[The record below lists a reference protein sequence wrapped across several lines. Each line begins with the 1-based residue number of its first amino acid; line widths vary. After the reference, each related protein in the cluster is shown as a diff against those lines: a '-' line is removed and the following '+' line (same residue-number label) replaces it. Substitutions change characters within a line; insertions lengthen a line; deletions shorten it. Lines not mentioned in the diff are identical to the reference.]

1 MNKTITFN
9 YGFTASNGK
18 SFLME
23 RICSLMGDYGD
34 SFNVNLLTNKMSLAG
49 DANSTL
55 VNFKNKRFVY
65 CSEPEA
71 GAKLNT
77 NFVKILTGDTIK
89 ARGLYSNEEEKLG
102 ITVGNKEINDVLFGT
117 ESPFKQEFT
126 DPNTGEFKVNDA
138 KQAIAQVKKSKNQEQ
153 IKQIEK
159 MYIEPSIENRL
170 RNKYQAL
177 IVKGLQLPS
186 WMVQKQYNESNSI
199 ANIDIVGIP
208 YASISDSI
216 IKVTDDEVANYI
228 KENAAAFQVEEASK
242 SINFVGF
249 SAAPTSAD
257 SANVL
262 NTITALKAD
271 FQAAQDAAV
280 FLNKVGS
287 DLPFYNSYI
296 SGKSLQVP
304 NKDAI
309 LAAGVGNTYG
319 PYVDGKNYTIAKVI
333 GVKQWPDS
341 ASVRHIL
348 IATAGQNGQI
358 IRDDSAA
365 KKLIDSIKSAI
376 AGGASFD
383 EMVLKYSDD
392 AGSKEKGG
400 KYEMFPQAQM
410 VGPFND
416 FSFDNTVGSKGVV
429 KTDFGYHYI
438 EVLKQTPRSPAYKIA
453 YLSKA
458 ILPSSETIGVAS
470 AAAAAFATASKDI
483 KSFNQEAVKLNK
495 QTFPAA
501 GIKSMDYEIPGLGE
515 SRTLVRWIYE
525 NDLNAVS
532 EPTEIGDSYYVAI
545 ITGEEKVGL
554 ASVASAKPQVEG
566 ILRDQKK
573 AIQIKQNFKG
583 STMEAIAASAK
594 TIIQPADSVN
604 FNYSLIPGI
613 GNEPKLVGAAFNKAL
628 LNKPSAPIAGNAGV
642 FVISVK
648 SQGAKAATQDLAS
661 FESDLLNRTRSVI
674 YRTNIG
680 LKKVAKIK
688 DNRMKVY

>member
-1 MNKTITFN
+1 MSIIQNIRDKGAWIIFTIIVIALVAFVLQDGIGKQGNTTETDLGTVNGVAINKINFEEKLEIQVQN
-9 YGFTASNGK
+9 YASQGVKREQLIGFLWNQ
-18 SFLME
+18 E
-23 RICSLMGDYGD
+23 IDRI
-34 SFNVNLLTNKMSLAG
+34 
-49 DANSTL
+49 
-55 VNFKNKRFVY
+55 
-65 CSEPEA
+65 
-71 GAKLNT
+71 
-77 NFVKILTGDTIK
+77 
-89 ARGLYSNEEEKLG
+89 LYINEQEKLG
-102 ITVGNKEINDVLFGT
+102 ITIGNKELTDVLFGT

-153 IKQIEK
+153 INQIEK
-159 MYIEPSIENRL
+159 LYIEPSIENRL

-177 IVKGLQLPS
+177 IVKGLQLPT

-199 ANIDIVGIP
+199 ANIDIIGVP
-208 YASISDSI
+208 YANISDST
-216 IKVTDDEVANYI
+216 IKVTDDEVASYI

-249 SAAPTSAD
+249 SAAPTSTD
-257 SANVL
+257 STSVL
-262 NTITALKAD
+262 NSITALKAD
-271 FQAAQDAAV
+271 FQAAQDPAV

-287 DLPFYNSYI
+287 DLPFYNSFI
-296 SGKSLQVP
+296 SGKSIQIP
-304 NKDAI
+304 NKEAI
-309 LAAGVGNTYG
+309 IAAGVGNAYG

-348 IATAGQNGQI
+348 ITTAGQNGQLV
-358 IRDDSAA
+358 RDDSTA
-365 KKLIDSIKSAI
+365 KKLIDSIRFAI

-383 EMVLKYSDD
+383 AMVLKYSED

-416 FSFDNTVGSKGVV
+416 FSFDNSVGTKGVV

-458 ILPSSETIGVAS
+458 ILPSSETIGAAS

-495 QTFPAA
+495 QTFPAV

-515 SRTLVRWIYE
+515 SRSLVRWVYE
-525 NDLNAVS
+525 NDLNSVS
-532 EPTEIGDSYYVAI
+532 EPTEIGDSYFVAI
-545 ITGEEKVGL
+545 ITGEEKAGL

-573 AIQIKQNFKG
+573 ATQIKQSFKG
-583 STMEAIAASAK
+583 NTMEAIAASAK
-594 TIIQPADSVN
+594 TIVQPADSIN

-613 GNEPKLVGAAFNKAL
+613 GNEPKLVGAAFNKAF

-648 SQGAKAATQDLAS
+648 SQGAKAATQDLVS

-674 YRTNIG
+674 YRTNIA

>member
-1 MNKTITFN
+1 MSIIQNIRDKGAWIIFTIIVIALVAFVLQDGIGKQGNTTETDLGTVNGVAINKINFEEKLEIQVQN
-9 YGFTASNGK
+9 YASQGVKREQLIGFLWNQ
-18 SFLME
+18 E
-23 RICSLMGDYGD
+23 IDRI
-34 SFNVNLLTNKMSLAG
+34 
-49 DANSTL
+49 
-55 VNFKNKRFVY
+55 
-65 CSEPEA
+65 
-71 GAKLNT
+71 
-77 NFVKILTGDTIK
+77 
-89 ARGLYSNEEEKLG
+89 LYINEQEKLG
-102 ITVGNKEINDVLFGT
+102 ITIGNKELTDVLFGT

-153 IKQIEK
+153 INQIEK
-159 MYIEPSIENRL
+159 LYIEPSIENRL

-177 IVKGLQLPS
+177 IVKGLQLPT

-199 ANIDIVGIP
+199 ANIDIIGVP
-208 YASISDSI
+208 YANISDST
-216 IKVTDDEVANYI
+216 IKVTDDEVASYI

-257 SANVL
+257 STNVL
-262 NTITALKAD
+262 NSITALKAD
-271 FQAAQDAAV
+271 FQAAQDPAV
-280 FLNKVGS
+280 YLNKVGS
-287 DLPFYNSYI
+287 DLPFYNSFI
-296 SGKSLQVP
+296 SGKSIQIP
-304 NKDAI
+304 NKEAI
-309 LAAGVGNTYG
+309 IAAGVGNAYG

-348 IATAGQNGQI
+348 ITTAGQNGQLV
-358 IRDDSAA
+358 RDDSTA
-365 KKLIDSIKSAI
+365 KKLIDSIRFAI
-376 AGGASFD
+376 AGGASF
-383 EMVLKYSDD
+383 EAIVLKYSED

-416 FSFDNTVGSKGVV
+416 FSFDNSVGTKGVV

-458 ILPSSETIGVAS
+458 ILPSSETIGAAS

-495 QTFPAA
+495 QTFPAV

-515 SRTLVRWIYE
+515 SRSLVRWVYE
-525 NDLNAVS
+525 NDLNSVS
-532 EPTEIGDSYYVAI
+532 EPTEIGDSYFVAI
-545 ITGEEKVGL
+545 ITGEEKAGL

-573 AIQIKQNFKG
+573 ATQIKQSFKG
-583 STMEAIAASAK
+583 NTMEAIAANAK
-594 TIIQPADSVN
+594 TVVQPADSIN

-613 GNEPKLVGAAFNKAL
+613 GNEPKLVGAAFNKAF

-648 SQGAKAATQDLAS
+648 SQGAKAATQDLVS

-674 YRTNIG
+674 YRTNIA

>member
-1 MNKTITFN
+1 MSIIQNIRDKGAWIIFTIIVIALVAFVLQDGIGKQGNTTETDLGTVNGVAINKINFEEKLEIQVQN
-9 YGFTASNGK
+9 YASQGVKREQLIGFLWNQ
-18 SFLME
+18 E
-23 RICSLMGDYGD
+23 IDRI
-34 SFNVNLLTNKMSLAG
+34 
-49 DANSTL
+49 
-55 VNFKNKRFVY
+55 
-65 CSEPEA
+65 
-71 GAKLNT
+71 
-77 NFVKILTGDTIK
+77 
-89 ARGLYSNEEEKLG
+89 LYINEQEKLG
-102 ITVGNKEINDVLFGT
+102 ITIGNKELTDVLFGT

-153 IKQIEK
+153 INQIEK
-159 MYIEPSIENRL
+159 LYIEPSIENRL

-177 IVKGLQLPS
+177 IVKGLQLPT

-199 ANIDIVGIP
+199 ANIDIIGVP
-208 YASISDSI
+208 YANISDST
-216 IKVTDDEVANYI
+216 IKVTDDEVASYI

-257 SANVL
+257 STNVL
-262 NTITALKAD
+262 NSITALKAD
-271 FQAAQDAAV
+271 FQAAQDPAV

-287 DLPFYNSYI
+287 DLPFYNSFI
-296 SGKSLQVP
+296 SGKSIQIP
-304 NKDAI
+304 NKEAI
-309 LAAGVGNTYG
+309 IAAGVGNAYG

-348 IATAGQNGQI
+348 ITTAGQNGQLV
-358 IRDDSAA
+358 RDDSTA
-365 KKLIDSIKSAI
+365 KKLIDSIRFAI

-383 EMVLKYSDD
+383 AMVLKYSED

-416 FSFDNTVGSKGVV
+416 FSFDNSVGTKGVV

-458 ILPSSETIGVAS
+458 ILPSSETIGAAS

-495 QTFPAA
+495 QTFPAV

-515 SRTLVRWIYE
+515 SRSLVRWVYE
-525 NDLNAVS
+525 NDLNSVS
-532 EPTEIGDSYYVAI
+532 EPTEIGDSYFVAI
-545 ITGEEKVGL
+545 ITGEEKAGL

-573 AIQIKQNFKG
+573 ATQIKQSFKG
-583 STMEAIAASAK
+583 NTMEAIAANAK
-594 TIIQPADSVN
+594 TVVQPADSIN

-613 GNEPKLVGAAFNKAL
+613 GNEPKLVGAAFNKAF

-648 SQGAKAATQDLAS
+648 SQGAKAATQDLVS

-674 YRTNIG
+674 YRTNIA

>member
-1 MNKTITFN
+1 
-9 YGFTASNGK
+9 
-18 SFLME
+18 
-23 RICSLMGDYGD
+23 
-34 SFNVNLLTNKMSLAG
+34 
-49 DANSTL
+49 
-55 VNFKNKRFVY
+55 
-65 CSEPEA
+65 
-71 GAKLNT
+71 
-77 NFVKILTGDTIK
+77 
-89 ARGLYSNEEEKLG
+89 
-102 ITVGNKEINDVLFGT
+102 
-117 ESPFKQEFT
+117 
-126 DPNTGEFKVNDA
+126 
-138 KQAIAQVKKSKNQEQ
+138 
-153 IKQIEK
+153 
-159 MYIEPSIENRL
+159 
-170 RNKYQAL
+170 
-177 IVKGLQLPS
+177 
-186 WMVQKQYNESNSI
+186 MVQKQYNELNSI
-199 ANIDIVGIP
+199 ANIEIVGIP
-208 YASISDSI
+208 YASISDST
-216 IKVTDDEVANYI
+216 IKVTDDEVATYI
-228 KENAAAFQVEEASK
+228 KENAASFQVEEASK

-257 SANVL
+257 SASVL

-271 FQAAQDAAV
+271 FQAAPDAAV
-280 FLNKVGS
+280 FLNKAGS

-296 SGKSLQVP
+296 SGKTLQVP
-304 NKDAI
+304 NKEAI

-319 PYVDGKNYTIAKVI
+319 PYVDGKNYTIAKLI

-348 IATAGQNGQI
+348 IATAGQNGQLV
-358 IRDDSAA
+358 RDDSTA

-376 AGGASFD
+376 AGGVSFD
-383 EMVLKYSDD
+383 EMVQKYSDD

-470 AAAAAFATASKDI
+470 AAAAAFASASKDI

-495 QTFPAA
+495 QSFPAT
-501 GIKSMDYEIPGLGE
+501 GIKSMDYEIPGIGE
-515 SRTLVRWIYE
+515 SRTLVRWVYE
-525 NDLNAVS
+525 NDMNAVS
-532 EPTEIGDSYYVAI
+532 EPTEVGDSYYVAI
-545 ITGEEKVGL
+545 ITGEEKAGL

-583 STMEAIAASAK
+583 NTIEAIAANAK
-594 TIIQPADSVN
+594 TMVQPADSIN
-604 FNYSLIPGI
+604 FNYSMIPGI

-648 SQGAKAATQDLAS
+648 SQGAKAASQDLAS
-661 FESDLLNRTRSVI
+661 FESDLINRTRSVI

>member
-1 MNKTITFN
+1 MSIIQNIRDKGAWIIFTIIVIALVAFVLQDGIGKQGNTTETDLGTVNGVAINKINFEEKLEIQVQN
-9 YGFTASNGK
+9 YASQGVKREQLIGFLWNQ
-18 SFLME
+18 E
-23 RICSLMGDYGD
+23 IDRI
-34 SFNVNLLTNKMSLAG
+34 
-49 DANSTL
+49 
-55 VNFKNKRFVY
+55 
-65 CSEPEA
+65 
-71 GAKLNT
+71 
-77 NFVKILTGDTIK
+77 
-89 ARGLYSNEEEKLG
+89 LYINEQEKLG
-102 ITVGNKEINDVLFGT
+102 ITIGNKELTDVLFGT

-153 IKQIEK
+153 INQIEK
-159 MYIEPSIENRL
+159 LYIEPSIENRL

-177 IVKGLQLPS
+177 IVKGLQLPT

-199 ANIDIVGIP
+199 ANIDIIGVP
-208 YASISDSI
+208 YANISDST
-216 IKVTDDEVANYI
+216 IKVTDDEVASYI

-242 SINFVGF
+242 LINFVGF
-249 SAAPTSAD
+249 SAAPTSTD
-257 SANVL
+257 STSVL
-262 NTITALKAD
+262 NSITALKAD
-271 FQAAQDAAV
+271 FQAAQDPAV

-287 DLPFYNSYI
+287 DLPFYNSFI
-296 SGKSLQVP
+296 SGKSIQIP
-304 NKDAI
+304 NKEAI
-309 LAAGVGNTYG
+309 IAAGVGNVYG

-348 IATAGQNGQI
+348 ITTAGQNGQLV
-358 IRDDSAA
+358 RDDSTA
-365 KKLIDSIKSAI
+365 KKLIDSIRFAI

-383 EMVLKYSDD
+383 AMVLKYSED

-416 FSFDNTVGSKGVV
+416 FSFDNSVGTKGVV

-453 YLSKA
+453 YLSKV
-458 ILPSSETIGVAS
+458 ILPSSETIGAAS
-470 AAAAAFATASKDI
+470 SAAAAFATASKDI

-495 QTFPAA
+495 QTFPAV

-515 SRTLVRWIYE
+515 SRSLVRWVYE
-525 NDLNAVS
+525 NDLNSVS
-532 EPTEIGDSYYVAI
+532 EPTEIGDSYFVAI
-545 ITGEEKVGL
+545 ITGEEKAGL

-573 AIQIKQNFKG
+573 ATQIKQSFKG
-583 STMEAIAASAK
+583 NTMEAIAANAK
-594 TIIQPADSVN
+594 TVVQPADSII

-613 GNEPKLVGAAFNKAL
+613 GNEPKLVGAAFNKAF

-648 SQGAKAATQDLAS
+648 SQGAKAATQDLVS

-674 YRTNIG
+674 YRTNIA

>member
-1 MNKTITFN
+1 MSIIQNIRDKGAWIIFTIIVIALVAFVLQDGIGKQGNTTVTDLGSVNGVNINKINFEEKLEIQVQN
-9 YGFTASNGK
+9 YASQGVKREQLIGFLWNQ
-18 SFLME
+18 E
-23 RICSLMGDYGD
+23 IDRI
-34 SFNVNLLTNKMSLAG
+34 
-49 DANSTL
+49 
-55 VNFKNKRFVY
+55 
-65 CSEPEA
+65 
-71 GAKLNT
+71 
-77 NFVKILTGDTIK
+77 
-89 ARGLYSNEEEKLG
+89 LYSNEEEKLG

-648 SQGAKAATQDLAS
+648 SQGTKAATQDLAS

>member
-1 MNKTITFN
+1 MSIIQNIRDKGAWIIFTIIVIALIAFVLQDGIGKQGNTTVTDLGTVNGVSINKISFEEKLEIQVQN
-9 YGFTASNGK
+9 YASQGIKREQLIGFLWNQ
-18 SFLME
+18 E
-23 RICSLMGDYGD
+23 VDR
-34 SFNVNLLTNKMSLAG
+34 LL
-49 DANSTL
+49 
-55 VNFKNKRFVY
+55 Y
-65 CSEPEA
+65 
-71 GAKLNT
+71 LN
-77 NFVKILTGDTIK
+77 
-89 ARGLYSNEEEKLG
+89 EQEKLG
-102 ITVGNKEINDVLFGT
+102 ITVGNKEITDVLFGT

-153 IKQIEK
+153 INQIEK
-159 MYIEPSIENRL
+159 LYIEPSIENRL

-177 IVKGLQLPS
+177 IVKGLQIPS
-186 WMVQKQYNESNSI
+186 WMVQKQYNELNSI
-199 ANIDIVGIP
+199 ANIEIVGVP
-208 YASISDSI
+208 YASISDSS
-216 IKVTDDEVANYI
+216 IKVTDDEVATYI

-257 SANVL
+257 SMGVL
-262 NTITALKAD
+262 NSITALKAD
-271 FQAAQDAAV
+271 FQAAPDAAV
-280 FLNKVGS
+280 FLNKAGS
-287 DLPFYNSYI
+287 DLPFYNSFI
-296 SGKSLQVP
+296 SGKSIQIP
-304 NKDAI
+304 NKEAI
-309 LAAGVGNTYG
+309 LVAGVGNTYG

-348 IATAGQNGQI
+348 IATAGQNGQLV
-358 IRDDSAA
+358 RDDSTA

-376 AGGASFD
+376 AGGVSFD

-416 FSFDNTVGSKGVV
+416 FSFDNAVGSKGVV

-470 AAAAAFATASKDI
+470 AAAAAFASASKDL

-495 QTFPAA
+495 QIFPAS
-501 GIKSMDYEIPGLGE
+501 GIKSMDYEIPGIGE
-515 SRTLVRWIYE
+515 SRTLVRWAYE
-525 NDLNAVS
+525 NDMNSVS
-532 EPTEIGDSYYVAI
+532 EPTEVGDSYFVAI
-545 ITGEEKVGL
+545 ISGEEKVGL
-554 ASVASAKPQVEG
+554 SSVASAKPQVEG
-566 ILRDQKK
+566 IIRDQKK
-573 AIQIKQNFKG
+573 ATQIKQSFKG
-583 STMEAIAASAK
+583 NTMEAIATGAK
-594 TIIQPADSVN
+594 TTIQTADSIN

-613 GNEPKLVGAAFNKAL
+613 GNEPKLVGAAFNKAF
-628 LNKPSAPIAGNAGV
+628 LNKPSPPIAGNAGV
-642 FVISVK
+642 FVINVK
-648 SQGAKAATQDLAS
+648 SQGAKAAAQDLAS

-688 DNRMKVY
+688 DNRMMVY

>member
-1 MNKTITFN
+1 MSIIQNIRDKGAWIIFTIIVIALVAFVLKDGIGKQGNTTETDLVTVNGVAINKINFEEKLEIQVQN
-9 YGFTASNGK
+9 YASQGVKREQLIGFLWNQ
-18 SFLME
+18 E
-23 RICSLMGDYGD
+23 IDRI
-34 SFNVNLLTNKMSLAG
+34 
-49 DANSTL
+49 
-55 VNFKNKRFVY
+55 
-65 CSEPEA
+65 
-71 GAKLNT
+71 
-77 NFVKILTGDTIK
+77 
-89 ARGLYSNEEEKLG
+89 LYINEQEKLG
-102 ITVGNKEINDVLFGT
+102 ITIGNKELTDVLFGT

-153 IKQIEK
+153 INQIEK
-159 MYIEPSIENRL
+159 LYIEPSIENRL

-177 IVKGLQLPS
+177 IVKGLQLPT

-199 ANIDIVGIP
+199 ANIDIIGVP
-208 YASISDSI
+208 YANISDST
-216 IKVTDDEVANYI
+216 IKVTDDEVASYI

-257 SANVL
+257 STNVL
-262 NTITALKAD
+262 NSITALKAD
-271 FQAAQDAAV
+271 FQAAQDPAV

-287 DLPFYNSYI
+287 DLPFYNSFI
-296 SGKSLQVP
+296 SGKSIQIP
-304 NKDAI
+304 NKEAI
-309 LAAGVGNTYG
+309 IAAGVGNAYG

-348 IATAGQNGQI
+348 ITTAGQNGQLV
-358 IRDDSAA
+358 RDDSTA
-365 KKLIDSIKSAI
+365 KKLIDSIRFAI

-383 EMVLKYSDD
+383 AMVLKYSED

-416 FSFDNTVGSKGVV
+416 FSFDNSVGTKGVV

-458 ILPSSETIGVAS
+458 ILPSSETIGAAS

-495 QTFPAA
+495 QTFPAV

-515 SRTLVRWIYE
+515 SRSLVRWVYE
-525 NDLNAVS
+525 NDLNSVS
-532 EPTEIGDSYYVAI
+532 EPTEIGDSYFVAI
-545 ITGEEKVGL
+545 ITGEEKAGL

-573 AIQIKQNFKG
+573 ATQIKQSFKG
-583 STMEAIAASAK
+583 NTMEAIAANAK
-594 TIIQPADSVN
+594 TVVQPADSIN

-613 GNEPKLVGAAFNKAL
+613 GNEPKLVGAAFNKAF

-648 SQGAKAATQDLAS
+648 SQGAKAATQDLVS

-674 YRTNIG
+674 YRTNIA

>member
-1 MNKTITFN
+1 MSIIQNIRDKGAWIIFTIIVIALVAFVLQDGIGKQGNTTETDLGTVNGVAINKINFEEKLEIQVQN
-9 YGFTASNGK
+9 YASQGVKREQLIGFLWNQ
-18 SFLME
+18 E
-23 RICSLMGDYGD
+23 IDRI
-34 SFNVNLLTNKMSLAG
+34 
-49 DANSTL
+49 
-55 VNFKNKRFVY
+55 
-65 CSEPEA
+65 
-71 GAKLNT
+71 
-77 NFVKILTGDTIK
+77 
-89 ARGLYSNEEEKLG
+89 LYINEQEKLG
-102 ITVGNKEINDVLFGT
+102 ITIGNKELTDVLFGT

-153 IKQIEK
+153 INQIEK
-159 MYIEPSIENRL
+159 LYIEPSIENRL

-177 IVKGLQLPS
+177 IVKGLQLPT

-199 ANIDIVGIP
+199 ANIDIIGVP
-208 YASISDSI
+208 FANISDST
-216 IKVTDDEVANYI
+216 IKVTDDEVASYI

-257 SANVL
+257 STNVL
-262 NTITALKAD
+262 NSITALKAD
-271 FQAAQDAAV
+271 FQAAQDPAV

-287 DLPFYNSYI
+287 DLPFYNSFI
-296 SGKSLQVP
+296 SGKSIQIP
-304 NKDAI
+304 NKEAI
-309 LAAGVGNTYG
+309 IAAGVGNVYG

-348 IATAGQNGQI
+348 ITTAGQNGQLV
-358 IRDDSAA
+358 RDDSTA
-365 KKLIDSIKSAI
+365 KKLIDSIRFAI

-383 EMVLKYSDD
+383 AMVLKYSED

-416 FSFDNTVGSKGVV
+416 FSFDNSVGTKGVV

-458 ILPSSETIGVAS
+458 ILPSSETIGAAS

-495 QTFPAA
+495 QTFPAV

-515 SRTLVRWIYE
+515 SRSLVRWVYE
-525 NDLNAVS
+525 NDLNSVS
-532 EPTEIGDSYYVAI
+532 EPTEIGDSYFVAI
-545 ITGEEKVGL
+545 ITGEEKAGL

-573 AIQIKQNFKG
+573 ATQIKQSFKG
-583 STMEAIAASAK
+583 NTMDAIAASAK
-594 TIIQPADSVN
+594 TIVQPADSIN

-613 GNEPKLVGAAFNKAL
+613 GNEPKLVGAAFNKAF

-648 SQGAKAATQDLAS
+648 SQGAKAATQDLVS

-674 YRTNIG
+674 YRTNIA

>member
-1 MNKTITFN
+1 MSIIQNIRDKGAWIIFTIIVIALVAFVLQDGIGKQGN
-9 YGFTASNGK
+9 TAVTDLGSVNGVSIDK
-18 SFLME
+18 
-23 RICSLMGDYGD
+23 
-34 SFNVNLLTNKMSLAG
+34 
-49 DANSTL
+49 
-55 VNFKNKRFVY
+55 VNFEEKLEIQVQNYASQGVKREQLIGFLWNQEIDRILY
-65 CSEPEA
+65 
-71 GAKLNT
+71 
-77 NFVKILTGDTIK
+77 VK
-89 ARGLYSNEEEKLG
+89 EEEALG
-102 ITVGNKEINDVLFGT
+102 ITVGNKEITDVLFGT

-126 DPNTGEFKVNDA
+126 DANTGEFKVNDA

-153 IKQIEK
+153 INQIEK

-177 IVKGLQLPS
+177 VVKGLQVPT
-186 WMVQKQYNESNSI
+186 WMVQKQYNELNSI
-199 ANIDIVGIP
+199 ANIEIVGIP
-208 YASISDSI
+208 YVSISDST
-216 IKVTDDEVANYI
+216 IKVTDDEVATYI

-257 SANVL
+257 SASVL
-262 NTITALKAD
+262 NSITALKAD
-271 FQAAQDAAV
+271 FQAAPDAAV
-280 FLNKVGS
+280 FLNKAGS

-296 SGKSLQVP
+296 SGKSIQIP
-304 NKDAI
+304 NKEAI
-309 LAAGVGNTYG
+309 IGSGVGNIYG
-319 PYVDGKNYTIAKVI
+319 PYVDGKNYTIAKLI

-376 AGGASFD
+376 TGGVSFD

-400 KYEMFPQAQM
+400 KYDMFPQAQM

-416 FSFDNTVGSKGVV
+416 FSFDNSVGSKGVV

-453 YLSKA
+453 YLSKI
-458 ILPSSETIGVAS
+458 ILPSSETNGVAS
-470 AAAAAFATASKDI
+470 AAAAAFASSSKDI
-483 KSFNQEAVKLNK
+483 KSFNQEAVKLSK
-495 QTFPAA
+495 QTFPAS
-501 GIKSMDYEIPGLGE
+501 GIKSMDYEIPGLGA
-515 SRTLVRWIYE
+515 SRTLVRWVYE
-525 NDLNAVS
+525 NDLNTVS

-545 ITGEEKVGL
+545 ITGEEKLGL
-554 ASVASAKPQVEG
+554 ASVASVKPQVEG

-573 AIQIKQNFKG
+573 TIQIKQNFKG
-583 STMEAIAASAK
+583 NTMEAIAASAK
-594 TIIQPADSVN
+594 TIIQPADSIN

-613 GNEPKLVGAAFNKAL
+613 GNEPKLVGAAFNKAF
-628 LNKPSAPIAGNAGV
+628 LNKPSTPIAGNAGV

-648 SQGAKAATQDLAS
+648 SQGATATTQDLAS

>member
-1 MNKTITFN
+1 MSIIQNIRDKGAWIIFTIIVIALVAFVLQDGIGKQGNTTVTDLGSVNGVNINKINFEEKLEIQVQN
-9 YGFTASNGK
+9 YASQGVKREQLIGFLWNQ
-18 SFLME
+18 E
-23 RICSLMGDYGD
+23 IDRI
-34 SFNVNLLTNKMSLAG
+34 
-49 DANSTL
+49 
-55 VNFKNKRFVY
+55 
-65 CSEPEA
+65 
-71 GAKLNT
+71 
-77 NFVKILTGDTIK
+77 
-89 ARGLYSNEEEKLG
+89 LYSNEEKKLG

-177 IVKGLQLPS
+177 IIKGLQLPS

-358 IRDDSAA
+358 IRNDSAA

-470 AAAAAFATASKDI
+470 AAAAAFATTSKDI

-661 FESDLLNRTRSVI
+661 FEIDLLNRTRSVI

>member
-1 MNKTITFN
+1 MSIIQNIRDKGAWIIFTIIVIALVAFVLQDGIGKQGNTTVTDLGTVNGVSINKINFEEKLEMQVQN
-9 YGFTASNGK
+9 YASQGVKREQLIGFLWNQ
-18 SFLME
+18 E
-23 RICSLMGDYGD
+23 VDR
-34 SFNVNLLTNKMSLAG
+34 LL
-49 DANSTL
+49 
-55 VNFKNKRFVY
+55 Y
-65 CSEPEA
+65 ISEQ
-71 GAKLNT
+71 
-77 NFVKILTGDTIK
+77 
-89 ARGLYSNEEEKLG
+89 EKLG
-102 ITVGNKEINDVLFGT
+102 ITVGNKEITDVLFGT

-153 IKQIEK
+153 INQIEK

-177 IVKGLQLPS
+177 VVKGLQVPS
-186 WMVQKQYNESNSI
+186 WMVQKQYSETNSI
-199 ANIDIVGIP
+199 TNIDIVGIP
-208 YASISDSI
+208 YASISDSS
-216 IKVTDDEVANYI
+216 IKVTDDEVASYI
-228 KENAAAFQVEEASK
+228 KENAASFQVEEASK

-257 SANVL
+257 SVAVF
-262 NTITALKAD
+262 NTITGLKAD
-271 FQAAQDAAV
+271 FQAAQDPAV

-287 DLPFYNSYI
+287 DLPYYNSYI
-296 SGKSLQVP
+296 SSKSLQIP
-304 NKDAI
+304 NKEAI
-309 LAAGVGNTYG
+309 IASGIGNAYG

-348 IATAGQNGQI
+348 VATAGQNGQI
-358 IRDDSAA
+358 VRDDSTA

-376 AGGASFD
+376 AGGVSFE
-383 EMVLKYSDD
+383 EMVQKYSDD

-416 FSFDNTVGSKGVV
+416 FSFDNSVGSKGVV

-458 ILPSSETIGVAS
+458 ILPSSETIGAAS

-495 QTFPAA
+495 QTFPAS
-501 GIKSMDYEIPGLGE
+501 GIKSMDYEIPGIGE
-515 SRTLVRWIYE
+515 SRTLVRWVYE
-525 NDLNAVS
+525 NDMNAVS
-532 EPTEIGDSYYVAI
+532 EPTEVGDSYFVAI
-545 ITGEEKVGL
+545 ISGEEKVGL
-554 ASVASAKPQVEG
+554 ASVASARPQVEG

-573 AIQIKQNFKG
+573 AVQIKQNFKG
-583 STMEAIAASAK
+583 NTIDEIAASAK
-594 TIIQPADSVN
+594 TIVQPADSIN
-604 FNYSLIPGI
+604 FNYSMIPGI
-613 GNEPKLVGAAFNKAL
+613 GNEPKLVGAAFNKAF
-628 LNKPSAPIAGNAGV
+628 LNKPSPPIAGNAGV
-642 FVISVK
+642 FVINVR
-648 SQGAKAATQDLAS
+648 SQGAKAATQDIAS
-661 FESDLLNRTRSVI
+661 FELDLINRTRSVI

>member
-1 MNKTITFN
+1 MSIIQNIRDKGAWIIFTIIVIALVAFVLQDGIGKQGNTTVTDLGSVNGVNINKINFEEKLEIQVQN
-9 YGFTASNGK
+9 YASQGVKREQLIGFLWNQ
-18 SFLME
+18 E
-23 RICSLMGDYGD
+23 IDRI
-34 SFNVNLLTNKMSLAG
+34 
-49 DANSTL
+49 
-55 VNFKNKRFVY
+55 
-65 CSEPEA
+65 
-71 GAKLNT
+71 
-77 NFVKILTGDTIK
+77 
-89 ARGLYSNEEEKLG
+89 LYSNEEEKLG

-177 IVKGLQLPS
+177 IIKGLQLPS

-208 YASISDSI
+208 YASISDST

>member
-1 MNKTITFN
+1 MSIIQNIRDKGAWIIFTIIVIALVAFVLQDGIGKQGNTTETDLGTVNGVAINKINFEEKLEIQVQN
-9 YGFTASNGK
+9 YASQGVKREQLIGFLWNQ
-18 SFLME
+18 E
-23 RICSLMGDYGD
+23 IDRI
-34 SFNVNLLTNKMSLAG
+34 
-49 DANSTL
+49 
-55 VNFKNKRFVY
+55 
-65 CSEPEA
+65 
-71 GAKLNT
+71 
-77 NFVKILTGDTIK
+77 
-89 ARGLYSNEEEKLG
+89 LYINEQEKLG
-102 ITVGNKEINDVLFGT
+102 ITIGNKELTDVLFGT

-153 IKQIEK
+153 INQIEK
-159 MYIEPSIENRL
+159 LYIEPSIENRL

-177 IVKGLQLPS
+177 IVKGLQLPT

-199 ANIDIVGIP
+199 ANIDIIGVP
-208 YASISDSI
+208 YANISDST
-216 IKVTDDEVANYI
+216 IKVTDDEVASYI

-249 SAAPTSAD
+249 SAAPTSTD
-257 SANVL
+257 STSVL
-262 NTITALKAD
+262 NSITALKAD
-271 FQAAQDAAV
+271 FQAAQDPAV

-287 DLPFYNSYI
+287 DLPFYNSFI
-296 SGKSLQVP
+296 SGKSIQIP
-304 NKDAI
+304 NKEAI
-309 LAAGVGNTYG
+309 IAAGVGNVYG

-348 IATAGQNGQI
+348 ITTAGQNGQLV
-358 IRDDSAA
+358 RDDSTA
-365 KKLIDSIKSAI
+365 KKLIDSIRFAI

-383 EMVLKYSDD
+383 AMVLKYSED

-416 FSFDNTVGSKGVV
+416 FSFDNSVGTKGVV

-458 ILPSSETIGVAS
+458 ILPSSETIGAAS

-495 QTFPAA
+495 QTFPAV

-515 SRTLVRWIYE
+515 SRSLVRWVYE
-525 NDLNAVS
+525 NDLNSVS
-532 EPTEIGDSYYVAI
+532 EPTEIGDSYFVAI
-545 ITGEEKVGL
+545 ITGEEKAGL

-573 AIQIKQNFKG
+573 ATQIKQSFKG
-583 STMEAIAASAK
+583 NTMEAIAANAK
-594 TIIQPADSVN
+594 TIVQPADSIN

-613 GNEPKLVGAAFNKAL
+613 GNEPKLVGAAFNKAF

-648 SQGAKAATQDLAS
+648 SQGAKAATQDLVS

-674 YRTNIG
+674 YRTNIA

>member
-1 MNKTITFN
+1 MSIIQNIRDKGAWIIFTIIVIALVAFVLQDGIGKQGNTTVTDLGSVNGISINKINFEEKLEIQVQN
-9 YGFTASNGK
+9 YASQGVKREQLIGFLWNQ
-18 SFLME
+18 E
-23 RICSLMGDYGD
+23 VDH
-34 SFNVNLLTNKMSLAG
+34 LL
-49 DANSTL
+49 
-55 VNFKNKRFVY
+55 Y
-65 CSEPEA
+65 
-71 GAKLNT
+71 
-77 NFVKILTGDTIK
+77 IK
-89 ARGLYSNEEEKLG
+89 EEEILG

-138 KQAIAQVKKSKNQEQ
+138 KQAIAQVKKSKNKEQ
-153 IKQIEK
+153 INQIEK
-159 MYIEPSIENRL
+159 TYIEPSIQNRL

-177 IVKGLQLPS
+177 IVKGVQVPS
-186 WMVQKQYNESNSI
+186 WMVQKQYNELNSI
-199 ANIDIVGIP
+199 ANINIVGIP
-208 YASISDSI
+208 YTSISDST
-216 IKVTDDEVANYI
+216 IKVTDEEVASYI
-228 KENAAAFQVEEASK
+228 KENAAAYQVEEASK

-249 SAAPTSAD
+249 SAAPTSTD
-257 SANVL
+257 SVAVY
-262 NTITALKAD
+262 NTITVLKAD
-271 FQAAQDAAV
+271 FQTAQDPTV

-287 DLPFYNSYI
+287 DIPFYNSYI
-296 SGKSLQVP
+296 SYKSLQVP
-304 NKDAI
+304 NKEAI
-309 LAAGVGNTYG
+309 IASGVGNTYG

-348 IATAGQNGQI
+348 VATAGQNGQVV
-358 IRDDSAA
+358 RDDSTA
-365 KKLIDSIKSAI
+365 KKLIDSIRSAI
-376 AGGASFD
+376 AGGVSFD
-383 EMVLKYSDD
+383 EMLLKYSDD

-416 FSFDNTVGSKGVV
+416 FSFDNSVGTKGVV

-438 EVLKQTPRSPAYKIA
+438 EVLKQTPRSAAYKIA

-458 ILPSSETIGVAS
+458 ILPSSETIGAAS
-470 AAAAAFATASKDI
+470 AAAATFATASKDI

-495 QTFPAA
+495 QTIPAS
-501 GIKSMDYEIPGLGE
+501 GIKSMDFEIPGLGA
-515 SRTLVRWIYE
+515 SRTLVRWVYE
-525 NDLNAVS
+525 NDINTVS
-532 EPTEIGDSYYVAI
+532 EPTEIGDSYYVAV
-545 ITGEEKVGL
+545 ITGEEKAGL

-573 AIQIKQNFKG
+573 AIQIKQKFRGN
-583 STMEAIAASAK
+583 TMEEIAASAK
-594 TIIQPADSVN
+594 TMVQPADSIN
-604 FNYSLIPGI
+604 FNYALIPGI
-613 GNEPKLVGAAFNKAL
+613 GNEPKLVGAAFNKAF

-648 SQGAKAATQDLAS
+648 SQGANVATQDLAS
-661 FESDLLNRTRSVI
+661 FESDLINRTRSVI

>member
-1 MNKTITFN
+1 MSIIQNIRDKGAWIIFTIIVIALVAFVLQDGIGKQGNTTISDLGSVNGISINKINFEEKLEIQVQN
-9 YGFTASNGK
+9 YASQGVRREQLIGFLWNQ
-18 SFLME
+18 E
-23 RICSLMGDYGD
+23 IDQ
-34 SFNVNLLTNKMSLAG
+34 LL
-49 DANSTL
+49 
-55 VNFKNKRFVY
+55 Y
-65 CSEPEA
+65 
-71 GAKLNT
+71 
-77 NFVKILTGDTIK
+77 IK
-89 ARGLYSNEEEKLG
+89 EEETLG

-153 IKQIEK
+153 INQIEK
-159 MYIEPSIENRL
+159 TYIEPSIQNRL

-177 IVKGLQLPS
+177 VVKGVQVPS
-186 WMVQKQYNESNSI
+186 WMVQKQYNELNSI
-199 ANIDIVGIP
+199 ANINIVGIP
-208 YASISDSI
+208 YTSISDST
-216 IKVTDDEVANYI
+216 IKVTDDEVASYI

-249 SAAPTSAD
+249 SAAPTSTD
-257 SANVL
+257 SVAVF
-262 NTITALKAD
+262 NTINALKAD
-271 FQAAQDAAV
+271 FQAAQDPAV

-287 DLPFYNSYI
+287 DIPFYNSYI
-296 SGKSLQVP
+296 SNKSLQIP
-304 NKDAI
+304 NKEAI
-309 LAAGVGNTYG
+309 IASGVGNTFG

-348 IATAGQNGQI
+348 VATAGQNGQVV
-358 IRDDSAA
+358 RDDSAA

-376 AGGASFD
+376 AGGVSFD
-383 EMVLKYSDD
+383 EMLLKYSDD
-392 AGSKEKGG
+392 AGSKDKGG

-416 FSFDNTVGSKGVV
+416 FSFDNAVGTKGVV

-438 EVLKQTPRSPAYKIA
+438 EVLKQTPRSAAYKIA

-470 AAAAAFATASKDI
+470 AAAAAFATTSKDI
-483 KSFNQEAVKLNK
+483 KSFNKEAVKLNK
-495 QTFPAA
+495 QTFPAS
-501 GIKSMDYEIPGLGE
+501 GIKSMDFEIPGLGE
-515 SRTLVRWIYE
+515 SRTLVRWVYE
-525 NDLNAVS
+525 NDINSVS
-532 EPTEIGDSYYVAI
+532 EPTEIGDSYYVAV
-545 ITGEEKVGL
+545 ITGEEKAGL
-554 ASVASAKPQVEG
+554 ASVASARPQVEG

-573 AIQIKQNFKG
+573 AIQIKQNFRG
-583 STMEAIAASAK
+583 NTIEEIAASAK
-594 TIIQPADSVN
+594 TIVQPADSIN

-613 GNEPKLVGAAFNKAL
+613 GNEPKLVGAAFNKAF
-628 LNKPSAPIAGNAGV
+628 LNKPSSPIAGNAGV

-648 SQGAKAATQDLAS
+648 SQGAKVATQDLAS
-661 FESDLLNRTRSVI
+661 FESDLINRTRSVI
-674 YRTNIG
+674 YRTNIA

>member
-1 MNKTITFN
+1 MSIIQNIRDKGAWIIFTIIVIALVAFVLQDGIGKQGNTTETDLGTVNGVAINKINFEEKLEIQVQN
-9 YGFTASNGK
+9 YASQGVKREQLIGFLWNQ
-18 SFLME
+18 E
-23 RICSLMGDYGD
+23 IDRI
-34 SFNVNLLTNKMSLAG
+34 
-49 DANSTL
+49 
-55 VNFKNKRFVY
+55 
-65 CSEPEA
+65 
-71 GAKLNT
+71 
-77 NFVKILTGDTIK
+77 
-89 ARGLYSNEEEKLG
+89 LYINEQEKLG
-102 ITVGNKEINDVLFGT
+102 ITIGNKELADVLFGT

-153 IKQIEK
+153 INQIEK
-159 MYIEPSIENRL
+159 LYIEPSIENRL

-177 IVKGLQLPS
+177 IVKGLQLPT

-199 ANIDIVGIP
+199 ANIDIIGVP
-208 YASISDSI
+208 YANISDST
-216 IKVTDDEVANYI
+216 IKVTDDEVASYI

-257 SANVL
+257 STNVL
-262 NTITALKAD
+262 NSITALKAD
-271 FQAAQDAAV
+271 FQAAQDPAV

-287 DLPFYNSYI
+287 DLPFYNSFI
-296 SGKSLQVP
+296 SGKSIQIP
-304 NKDAI
+304 NKEAI
-309 LAAGVGNTYG
+309 IAAGVGNAYG

-348 IATAGQNGQI
+348 ITTAGQNGQLV
-358 IRDDSAA
+358 RDDSTA
-365 KKLIDSIKSAI
+365 KKLIDSIRFAI
-376 AGGASFD
+376 AGGASF
-383 EMVLKYSDD
+383 EAMVLKYSED

-416 FSFDNTVGSKGVV
+416 FSFDNSVGTKGVV

-458 ILPSSETIGVAS
+458 ILPSSETIGAAS

-495 QTFPAA
+495 QTFPAV

-515 SRTLVRWIYE
+515 SRSLVRWVYE
-525 NDLNAVS
+525 NDLNSVS
-532 EPTEIGDSYYVAI
+532 EPTEIGDSYFVAI
-545 ITGEEKVGL
+545 ITGEEKAGL

-573 AIQIKQNFKG
+573 ATQIKQSFKG
-583 STMEAIAASAK
+583 NTMEAIAANAK
-594 TIIQPADSVN
+594 TVVQPADSIN

-648 SQGAKAATQDLAS
+648 SQGAKAATQDLVS

-674 YRTNIG
+674 YRTNIA

>member
-1 MNKTITFN
+1 MSIIQNIRDKGAWIIFTIIVIALVAFVLQDGIGKQGNTAVTDLGTVNGVSINKINFEEKLEIQVQN
-9 YGFTASNGK
+9 YASQGVKREQLIGFLWNQ
-18 SFLME
+18 E
-23 RICSLMGDYGD
+23 IDRILY
-34 SFNVNLLTNKMSLAG
+34 
-49 DANSTL
+49 
-55 VNFKNKRFVY
+55 
-65 CSEPEA
+65 
-71 GAKLNT
+71 
-77 NFVKILTGDTIK
+77 IK
-89 ARGLYSNEEEKLG
+89 EEEKLG
-102 ITVGNKEINDVLFGT
+102 ITVGNKEITDVLFGT
-117 ESPFKQEFT
+117 ESPLRQEFT

-153 IKQIEK
+153 INQIEK
-159 MYIEPSIENRL
+159 LYIEPSIENRL

-177 IVKGLQLPS
+177 IVKGLQVPS
-186 WMVQKQYNESNSI
+186 WMVQKQYNELNSI
-199 ANIDIVGIP
+199 ANIEIVGIP
-208 YASISDSI
+208 YASISDST
-216 IKVTDDEVANYI
+216 IKVTDDEVASYI
-228 KENAAAFQVEEASK
+228 KENAASFQVEEASK

-257 SANVL
+257 SASVL

-271 FQAAQDAAV
+271 FQAAPDAAV
-280 FLNKVGS
+280 FLNKAGS

-296 SGKSLQVP
+296 SGKTLQVP
-304 NKDAI
+304 NKEAI

-319 PYVDGKNYTIAKVI
+319 PYVDGKNYTIAKLI

-348 IATAGQNGQI
+348 IATAGQNGQLV
-358 IRDDSAA
+358 RDDSTA

-376 AGGASFD
+376 AGGVSFD
-383 EMVLKYSDD
+383 EMVQKYSDD

-470 AAAAAFATASKDI
+470 AAAAAFASASKDI

-495 QTFPAA
+495 QSFPAT
-501 GIKSMDYEIPGLGE
+501 GIKSMDYEIPGIGE
-515 SRTLVRWIYE
+515 SRTLVRWVYE
-525 NDLNAVS
+525 NDMNAVS
-532 EPTEIGDSYYVAI
+532 EPTEVGDSYYVAI
-545 ITGEEKVGL
+545 ITGEEKAGL

-583 STMEAIAASAK
+583 NTIEAIAANAK
-594 TIIQPADSVN
+594 TMVQPADSIN
-604 FNYSLIPGI
+604 FNYSMIPGI

-648 SQGAKAATQDLAS
+648 SQGAKAASQDLAS
-661 FESDLLNRTRSVI
+661 FESDLINRTRSVI

>member
-1 MNKTITFN
+1 MSIIQNIRDKGAWIIFTIIVIALVAFVLQDGIGKQGNTTVTDLGTVNGVSINKINFEEKLEMQVQN
-9 YGFTASNGK
+9 YASQGVKREQLIGFLWNQ
-18 SFLME
+18 E
-23 RICSLMGDYGD
+23 IDRILY
-34 SFNVNLLTNKMSLAG
+34 
-49 DANSTL
+49 
-55 VNFKNKRFVY
+55 
-65 CSEPEA
+65 
-71 GAKLNT
+71 
-77 NFVKILTGDTIK
+77 IK
-89 ARGLYSNEEEKLG
+89 EEEALG
-102 ITVGNKEINDVLFGT
+102 ITVGNKEITDVLFGT
-117 ESPFKQEFT
+117 ESPFRQEFT
-126 DPNTGEFKVNDA
+126 DPNTGEFRVNDA

-153 IKQIEK
+153 INQIEK

-177 IVKGLQLPS
+177 IVKGVQLPS

-199 ANIDIVGIP
+199 ASIDIVGIP
-208 YASISDSI
+208 YASISDST
-216 IKVTDDEVANYI
+216 IKVTDDEVASYI

-242 SINFVGF
+242 TINFVGF

-257 SANVL
+257 SASVL
-262 NTITALKAD
+262 NTVTALKAD
-271 FQAAQDAAV
+271 FQTAPDAAA
-280 FLNKVGS
+280 FLNKAGS

-304 NKDAI
+304 NKESI
-309 LAAGVGNTYG
+309 LAAGVGNTFG

-365 KKLIDSIKSAI
+365 KKLIDSIKTAI
-376 AGGASFD
+376 AGGVSFD

-470 AAAAAFATASKDI
+470 AAAAAFASASKDI
-483 KSFNQEAVKLNK
+483 KSFNQQAVKLNK

-525 NDLNAVS
+525 NDINSVS

-545 ITGEEKVGL
+545 ITGEEKAGL

-594 TIIQPADSVN
+594 TIIQPADSIN

-613 GNEPKLVGAAFNKAL
+613 GNEPKIVGAAFNKAL

-648 SQGAKAATQDLAS
+648 SQGAKATTQDVAS
-661 FESDLLNRTRSVI
+661 FEADLLNRTRSVV

>member
-1 MNKTITFN
+1 MSIIQNIRDKGAWIIFTIIVIALVAFVLQDGIGKQGNTTETDLGTVNGVAINKINFEEKLEIQVQN
-9 YGFTASNGK
+9 YASQGVKREQLIGFLWNQ
-18 SFLME
+18 E
-23 RICSLMGDYGD
+23 IDRI
-34 SFNVNLLTNKMSLAG
+34 
-49 DANSTL
+49 
-55 VNFKNKRFVY
+55 
-65 CSEPEA
+65 
-71 GAKLNT
+71 
-77 NFVKILTGDTIK
+77 
-89 ARGLYSNEEEKLG
+89 LYINEQEKLG
-102 ITVGNKEINDVLFGT
+102 ITIGNKELTDVLFGT

-153 IKQIEK
+153 INQIEK
-159 MYIEPSIENRL
+159 LYIEPSIENRL

-177 IVKGLQLPS
+177 IVKGLQLPT

-199 ANIDIVGIP
+199 ANIDIIGVP
-208 YASISDSI
+208 YANISDST
-216 IKVTDDEVANYI
+216 IKVTDDEVASYI

-249 SAAPTSAD
+249 SAAPTSTD
-257 SANVL
+257 STSVL
-262 NTITALKAD
+262 NSITALKAD
-271 FQAAQDAAV
+271 FQAAQDPAV

-287 DLPFYNSYI
+287 DLPFYNSFI
-296 SGKSLQVP
+296 SGKSIQIP
-304 NKDAI
+304 NKEAI
-309 LAAGVGNTYG
+309 IAAGVGNAYG

-348 IATAGQNGQI
+348 ITTAGQNGQLV
-358 IRDDSAA
+358 RDDSAA
-365 KKLIDSIKSAI
+365 KKLIDSIRFAI

-383 EMVLKYSDD
+383 AMVLKYSED

-416 FSFDNTVGSKGVV
+416 FSFDNSVGTKGVV

-458 ILPSSETIGVAS
+458 ILPSSETIGAAS

-495 QTFPAA
+495 QTFPAV

-515 SRTLVRWIYE
+515 SRSLVRWVYE
-525 NDLNAVS
+525 NDLNSVS
-532 EPTEIGDSYYVAI
+532 EPTEIGDSYFVAI
-545 ITGEEKVGL
+545 ITGEEKAGL

-573 AIQIKQNFKG
+573 ATQIKQSFKG
-583 STMEAIAASAK
+583 NTMEAIAASAK
-594 TIIQPADSVN
+594 TIVQPADSIN

-613 GNEPKLVGAAFNKAL
+613 GNEPKLVGAAFNKAF

-648 SQGAKAATQDLAS
+648 SQGAKAATQDLVS

-674 YRTNIG
+674 YRTNIA